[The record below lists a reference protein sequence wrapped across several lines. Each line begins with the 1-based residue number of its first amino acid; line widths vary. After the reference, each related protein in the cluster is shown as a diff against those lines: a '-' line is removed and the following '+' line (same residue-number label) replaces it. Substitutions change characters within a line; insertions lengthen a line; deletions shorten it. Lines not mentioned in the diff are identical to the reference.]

1 MSNYFQTFIN
11 YIRNLFID
19 LFIGKTPTTENTI
32 TENTIEKPHFIVERI
47 IDSNIT
53 IGIGSLYENGEGKE
67 LLKFDD
73 TYLELI
79 EFSKNQENNELQYHF
94 ANDNKYFKL
103 IITKN
108 DKIPQ
113 YSKKN
118 LLEYKLMNMQAMFY
132 NVIVA
137 GTIHKITMK
146 PIGIDISK
154 NIDEIVELF

>member
-94 ANDNKYFKL
+94 ANDNKYCKL
-103 IITKN
+103 IITKH
-108 DKIPQ
+108 DKIQ
-113 YSKKN
+113 QFTKKN
-118 LLEYKLMNMQAMFY
+118 LLEYKLINMQAMFY
-132 NVIVA
+132 NVIVT
-137 GTIHKITMK
+137 GTIHKITVK
-146 PIGIDISK
+146 PIGMDISK
-154 NIDEIVELF
+154 NIDEIAELF

>member
-1 MSNYFQTFIN
+1 MSNYFQTFTN
-11 YIRNLFID
+11 YIKSF
-19 LFIGKTPTTENTI
+19 FIGQIPIVQNTI
-32 TENTIEKPHFIVERI
+32 TENTIEKPHFIIERI

-67 LLKFDD
+67 LLKFDE

-79 EFSKNQENNELQYHF
+79 DFSKNQENNELHYHF

-113 YSKKN
+113 FSKKN
-118 LLEYKLMNMQAMFY
+118 LLEYKLINMQAMFY

-146 PIGIDISK
+146 PIGMDISK
-154 NIDEIVELF
+154 NIDEIAELF

>member
-1 MSNYFQTFIN
+1 MSNYFQTFTN
-11 YIRNLFID
+11 YIKSF
-19 LFIGKTPTTENTI
+19 FIGQIPIVQNTI
-32 TENTIEKPHFIVERI
+32 TENTIEKPHFIIERI

-53 IGIGSLYENGEGKE
+53 IGIGSLYENSEGKE

-79 EFSKNQENNELQYHF
+79 DFSKNQENNELHYHF

-113 YSKKN
+113 FSKKN
-118 LLEYKLMNMQAMFY
+118 LLEYKLINMQAMFY

-146 PIGIDISK
+146 PIGMDISK
-154 NIDEIVELF
+154 NIDEIATLFQ